1 MQKKILTEKTLK
13 EATIKACETELRMYD
28 KLIEETTP
36 PAFSDKF
43 EKEMQ
48 KIIEKN
54 NFFQKCVTF
63 CSPNGLYYI

>member
-1 MQKKILTEKTLK
+1 MQKKILTEKTIK

-48 KIIEKN
+48 KIIEK
-54 NFFQKCVTF
+54 K
-63 CSPNGLYYI
+63 